1 MARAMYVMC
10 LNDGLVFESAGSAAR
25 WYQIP
30 REQIGR
36 CARGLRQSV
45 NGLCF
50 SQLSADEARDRELC
64 AGVRVCEL
72 WNRLKIKNLEGLSV
86 QFISADAPMPVDE
99 WEPEWGEF
107 EP

>member
-1 MARAMYVMC
+1 MARAMSVMC
-10 LNDGLVFESAGSAAR
+10 LNDGYIFESAGSAAR

-50 SQLSADEARDRELC
+50 SQLSDEEARDRDLC
-64 AGVRVCEL
+64 IEFRGRQL
-72 WNRLKIKNLEGLSV
+72 WNRLKIKGCEGLSV
-86 QFISADAPMPVDE
+86 VFINQDAPMPIDE
-99 WEPEWGEF
+99 WDPEWGGF
-107 EP
+107 RP

>member
-10 LNDGLVFESAGSAAR
+10 LNDGQIFESAGSAAR

-50 SQLSADEARDRELC
+50 SQLSDEEALDRAACIEFRARQ
-64 AGVRVCEL
+64 L
-72 WNRLKIKNLEGLSV
+72 WNRMKIKNLGELSV
-86 QFISADAPMPVDE
+86 LYISQDAPMPIDE

-107 EP
+107 KP